1 MSVLEWSYPQ
11 KFTFHA
17 IIILSRNEGN
27 DHDKLLEAVKHQLH
41 QFVETGHSKPV
52 HLMQNQLIND
62 IYHAIDHNQMVML
75 TSNQKTYKGYINR
88 YDRERQAIFIE
99 QDKIISIDWLKENQ
113 NV

>member
-1 MSVLEWSYPQ
+1 MIN
-11 KFTFHA
+11 F
-17 IIILSRNEGN
+17 
-27 DHDKLLEAVKHQLH
+27 LEAVKHQLH

-62 IYHAIDHNQMVML
+62 IYHNQMVML

-99 QDKIISIDWLKENQ
+99 QDKIISMIELKEIKRLKIISQ
-113 NV
+113 RG